1 MLREK
6 TAAQSLLVLLLAM
19 PLGRA
24 PAASWH
30 SLLHM
35 RRSSR
40 CRGSVAGRAA
50 VVGACLDAAGYRHN
64 TCSQHAPPGTQHP
77 RPPPTTR
84 PAPVHVY
91 RLGQLVDL
99 ARPAGLAL
107 AALDRPDVGLAV
119 QVAAHALVGVAK
131 GAGKGGLQLGT
142 RLLRRRL
149 GAGLAFAHA
158 AGVRREGSGST
169 RVGGRKAATA
179 VGLWL
184 LGSRGALHGTPH
196 SASTLCLGCRG
207 KDLLATDR
215 DSHLVPSQL
224 LPRCWWV
231 YRCWN
236 RFHTLEQ
243 RRFVERTPQNLKAR
257 APLDTALVSYG
268 DECAM

>member
-1 MLREK
+1 MH
-6 TAAQSLLVLLLAM
+6 LLA
-19 PLGRA
+19 
-24 PAASWH
+24 
-30 SLLHM
+30 
-35 RRSSR
+35 RSTR
-40 CRGSVAGRAA
+40 V
-50 VVGACLDAAGYRHN
+50 HPP
-64 TCSQHAPPGTQHP
+64 PPGQHLY
-77 RPPPTTR
+77 TSI
-84 PAPVHVY
+84 ASDSWWILHD
-91 RLGQLVDL
+91 Q
-99 ARPAGLAL
+99 LAL
-107 AALDRPDVGLAV
+107 HWLHLTAPMLVSRSRSQPT
-119 QVAAHALVGVAK
+119 ALVGVAK